1 MCFCTLEVTICIQK
15 SSERSLLFPTVHESA
30 IHIFECIYCCVI
42 VLLEGGGLRSSDTH
56 RS

>member
-30 IHIFECIYCCVI
+30 IHIFECIYTNLNI
-42 VLLEGGGLRSSDTH
+42 LLFFVDCTRTG
-56 RS
+56 